1 MIFQHLKRLFFFLIL
16 CFLALQ
22 DSLNVNAATTPGF
35 SPFLSQQNKFW
46 VHNQTSVLS
55 DLDGDSRSD
64 LAISQFDG
72 GSYHIEIQLTT
83 EQEKRSLNSN
93 TSEFAIHLVVCD
105 VDRDNDRDLILVSFT
120 SMLPVAVWLNDGKG
134 HFEEGS
140 RWLWPNLIGSD
151 NPSAV
156 NHESPSVLAVST
168 TQNYRMPVDRSV
180 AGFLA
185 AKFQFQSSP
194 IHKSPAFRLSFSSDH
209 LRLRGPPRYS

>member
-1 MIFQHLKRLFFFLIL
+1 MKRLFFFLIL
-16 CFLALQ
+16 YLLALQ
-22 DSLNVNAATTPGF
+22 GSLNINAATTSGF
-35 SPFLSQQNKFW
+35 SPFLSQQNRFW
-46 VHNQTSVLS
+46 VHNHTSVLS

-72 GSYHIEIQLTT
+72 RTYHIEIQLST
-83 EQEKRSLNSN
+83 EPEKRSLNSG
-93 TSEFAIHLVVCD
+93 TSEFGVHLVACD

-120 SMLPVAVWLNDGKG
+120 SVLPVAVWLNDGKG

-140 RWLWPNLIGSD
+140 RWLWLNLISSD
-151 NPSAV
+151 NPSTV

-185 AKFQFQSSP
+185 AKLQFQSSP